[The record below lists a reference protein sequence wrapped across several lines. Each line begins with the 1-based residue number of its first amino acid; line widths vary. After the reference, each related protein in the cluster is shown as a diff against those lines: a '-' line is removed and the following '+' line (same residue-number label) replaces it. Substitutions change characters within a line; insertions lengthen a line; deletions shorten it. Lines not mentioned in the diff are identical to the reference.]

1 MCFFTPA
8 SAFSQPKFPA
18 NNCPAKML
26 GPEKRQELAV
36 QALAGEIPI
45 TQLAGQAEVS
55 RKFVYDQKAIAAE
68 ALDAAFEPRPDDDN
82 LLFQLPVTK
91 NWMRQFILGLV
102 LIAHCPLRGVVELL
116 RDLFDYDISLG
127 TVHNVVK
134 AAVAPARQVN
144 EQQDL
149 NNVRIGAHDEIYQ
162 NRQPVLVGVDALT
175 SYCYLLSL
183 EAHCDGDTWGVHLLD
198 LQERGFD
205 PDTIVADAGS
215 GLRAGLKA
223 ALPDVPCRSDVF
235 HALKEVHDVVTALE
249 NKAYRAMNACCAL
262 ERKIASRQHRGL
274 PTDHS
279 LVRRLVYAAREQTL
293 AIQLADEV
301 AWLARWLQQDVLA
314 LAGSCLADRYALYDF
329 IQVELEARASQAP
342 SLIPA
347 LVTYL
352 KNQRVDLLDF
362 AAQLDRDFADLA
374 NAAQVAA
381 ELVRELFAVQTLD
394 LDNPQRWR
402 RDAPL
407 RQILGERYFPLSQ
420 TLEGVRCRTVRA
432 SSVVENLNS
441 RLRDYF
447 FLRQTLGNDY
457 LTLLQFFLNHRR
469 FLRSKHPERVNK
481 SPAELLTGQ
490 SHSHWLE
497 LLGYTRFSRN

>member
-235 HALKEVHDVVTALE
+235 HALKEVHDLVTALE
-249 NKAYRAMNACCAL
+249 NKAYRAMNAGMVQ
-262 ERKIASRQHRGL
+262 K
-274 PTDHS
+274 
-279 LVRRLVYAAREQTL
+279 
-293 AIQLADEV
+293 
-301 AWLARWLQQDVLA
+301 WL
-314 LAGSCLADRYALYDF
+314 F
-329 IQVELEARASQAP
+329 
-342 SLIPA
+342 
-347 LVTYL
+347 
-352 KNQRVDLLDF
+352 
-362 AAQLDRDFADLA
+362 
-374 NAAQVAA
+374 
-381 ELVRELFAVQTLD
+381 
-394 LDNPQRWR
+394 
-402 RDAPL
+402 
-407 RQILGERYFPLSQ
+407 
-420 TLEGVRCRTVRA
+420 
-432 SSVVENLNS
+432 
-441 RLRDYF
+441 
-447 FLRQTLGNDY
+447 
-457 LTLLQFFLNHRR
+457 
-469 FLRSKHPERVNK
+469 
-481 SPAELLTGQ
+481 
-490 SHSHWLE
+490 
-497 LLGYTRFSRN
+497 